1 MRLARLVA
9 AGVVL
14 GVAVGFVT
22 ALLRPRRVRSEAE
35 PHQAEPHQAEPHQA
49 RLRRGVPR
57 HRHPDQQLTADRRSA
72 QVTPAG
78 DGADLPTRP
87 LPLQSSPALSG
98 TGGSR

>member
-22 ALLRPRRVRSEAE
+22 ALLRPRRVRSE
-35 PHQAEPHQAEPHQA
+35 AEPHQAEPHQA